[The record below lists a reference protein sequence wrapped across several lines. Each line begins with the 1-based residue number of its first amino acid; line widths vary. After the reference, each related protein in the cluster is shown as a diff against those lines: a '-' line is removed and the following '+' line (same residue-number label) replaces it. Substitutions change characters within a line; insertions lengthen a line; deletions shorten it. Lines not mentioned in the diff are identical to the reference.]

1 MRPSFVH
8 LLELGRLRDNFELSR
23 LESVGKNVKTFL
35 GSEIVK
41 TARRGASPQVV
52 FVRAI
57 SFSAEIATKSG
68 AESALRS
75 ALGELERTFL
85 LPGVSPTA
93 SSRIFLNLMP
103 QYDISPSDAANS
115 FYSIMETLLPQYATR
130 LVALRVDEIE
140 VKLRCKGDDGETQ
153 PVRLTA
159 SSMSGE
165 WLRTSAFLEYPDPI
179 TGVTERFCSLD
190 GADPDSVGECFLSP
204 YPSSSGVQ
212 LKRAAARRAGST

>member
-85 LPGVSPTA
+85 LPGSAYDQPNHIRLGVGGGA
-93 SSRIFLNLMP
+93 AVNL
-103 QYDISPSDAANS
+103 QVGL
-115 FYSIMETLLPQYATR
+115 ER
-130 LVALRVDEIE
+130 VAKALQNWDH
-140 VKLRCKGDDGETQ
+140 Q
-153 PVRLTA
+153 P
-159 SSMSGE
+159 
-165 WLRTSAFLEYPDPI
+165 
-179 TGVTERFCSLD
+179 C
-190 GADPDSVGECFLSP
+190 
-204 YPSSSGVQ
+204 
-212 LKRAAARRAGST
+212 